1 MGFSWLSRNQY
12 RAAGN
17 GVYMR
22 EGYRSAL
29 WITAVVSVLL
39 GMTSAASSQVVRQY
53 DSMID
58 APDSV
63 FEERLIRKFI
73 LRQEQT
79 GGRVISVAYRH
90 FSRRT
95 TSGSGGFRTAYRTWS
110 GQIVVDPEVG
120 LDPELVNRYVL
131 PELEPIQEEA
141 PPEDEVVGEY
151 RMIDYARDL
160 IAGRYSAQLEGVAD
174 SLRDGGGGELPRMSR
189 KQIVEEAVGA
199 YGTHLAE
206 FPEDWMAMREMAVAL
221 LEFGR
226 VQDAQDLMAV
236 AYLQDP
242 ELGIYP
248 VPRLIYGEGFMSAM
262 DTLIQRAVRHAH
274 GEPSADGWL
283 LVAVLMQAD
292 GRAEVARKMIDRAAE
307 LGLEESI
314 LEGFRSALP

>member
-1 MGFSWLSRNQY
+1 
-12 RAAGN
+12 
-17 GVYMR
+17 MR

-29 WITAVVSVLL
+29 WITAVVSVQF
-39 GMTSAASSQVVRQY
+39 GMASVASSQVVRQY
-53 DSMID
+53 EYDSLID

-63 FEERLIRKFI
+63 FEERLIRKLI

-79 GGRVISVAYRH
+79 GGRVIRIAYRYTGH
-90 FSRRT
+90 RMVFGAGVVRS
-95 TSGSGGFRTAYRTWS
+95 AYRTWS
-110 GQIVVDPEVG
+110 GEIVVDPEVG
-120 LDPELVNRYVL
+120 LDPELVNRYVQ

-141 PPEDEVVGEY
+141 PPEDEVVREY

-160 IAGRYSAQLEGVAD
+160 IAGRYSAQLAGVAD

-189 KQIVEEAVGA
+189 KEIVEEAVGA

-236 AYLQDP
+236 AYVQDP

-248 VPRLIYGEGFMSAM
+248 VSSMIYGEGFMSAM
-262 DTLIQRAVRHAH
+262 DRLVQRAVRHAH

-314 LEGFRSALP
+314 LEGFRSTLP